1 MTIGLFGTCG
11 GSTWRNEFV
20 ELYDA
25 TGIEYYNPQVL
36 NWKLEDAKIEAE
48 HLANDDV
55 ILFPILA
62 ETEGLGS
69 LAEVG
74 FSIIQIIKSGGTK
87 NIIVMI
93 DDDCTV
99 KDVAVREA
107 SIRMR
112 ALVKAHLKKL
122 NSHPNIFIV
131 ENLDTMLY
139 LSVEL
144 HSAERYRK
152 NLNKYRA

>member
-1 MTIGLFGTCG
+1 MEAIKL
-11 GSTWRNEFV
+11 S
-20 ELYDA
+20 
-25 TGIEYYNPQVL
+25 IVL
-36 NWKLEDAKIEAE
+36 AIIITSIVILHFLTHRKED
-48 HLANDDV
+48 LNDDV

-122 NSHPNIFIV
+122 NYPNV
-131 ENLDTMLY
+131 Y
-139 LSVEL
+139 LVDYLIDMYKLSLEL
-144 HSAERYRK
+144 HAIETLRAG
-152 NLNKYRA
+152 LDQYRAK

>member
-122 NSHPNIFIV
+122 NYPNV
-131 ENLDTMLY
+131 Y
-139 LSVEL
+139 LVDYLIDMYKLSLEL
-144 HSAERYRK
+144 HAIETLRAG
-152 NLNKYRA
+152 LDQYRAK